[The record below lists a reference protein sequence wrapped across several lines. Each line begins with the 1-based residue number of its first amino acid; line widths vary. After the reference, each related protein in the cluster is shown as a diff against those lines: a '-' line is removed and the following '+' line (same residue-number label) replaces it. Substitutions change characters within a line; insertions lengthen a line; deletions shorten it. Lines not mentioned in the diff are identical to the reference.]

1 MKNDKLLR
9 NIELELDFLQAH
21 VRRISKNNKKIH
33 PLDRDMLINKT
44 RSLYEKL
51 LKLEEPEEKETPE
64 KSIKLPETMPEA
76 ELSEKAESSKHI
88 EKGGLV
94 PDKKVQE
101 APSDETPSEEPV
113 VKTAH
118 EEHAV
123 TEERKDVGPGKNIS
137 ADEPENKGE
146 EKPSGP
152 AFDLFSPA
160 EETISD
166 IFSQKEEPTLAE
178 KMSRKPINDLREIIG
193 INEKFLFINEL
204 FNGDM
209 ARYNKVIDE
218 LNAITNEKGL
228 NRYFIELKIAN
239 QWPDD
244 QQAFVKLQE
253 LVKRKQ
259 G

>member
-21 VRRISKNNKKIH
+21 VRRISKSDKKIH
-33 PLDRDMLINKT
+33 PLDRDMLLNKT

-51 LKLEEPEEKETPE
+51 LKLEEPEVKETPE

-76 ELSEKAESSKHI
+76 ELPEKAESSKHI
-88 EKGGLV
+88 GKGELV

-101 APSDETPSEEPV
+101 APSNETPAEEPV

-123 TEERKDVGPGKNIS
+123 TEERKNAGPEKNIS
-137 ADEPENKGE
+137 ADDPPNKGE

-152 AFDLFSPA
+152 SFDLFSPA
-160 EETISD
+160 EETIGD
-166 IFSQKEEPTLAE
+166 IFSQKEESTLAD
-178 KMSRKPINDLREIIG
+178 KMSRQPVNDLREIIG

-209 ARYNKVIDE
+209 SRYNKVIDE
-218 LNAITNEKGL
+218 LNAINNEEGIG
-228 NRYFIELKIAN
+228 RYFIELKVAN

-244 QQAFVKLQE
+244 QEAFVKLQE
-253 LVKRKQ
+253 LVNRKQ